1 MLAWCAQ
8 ASAWDGPPLKRFEQ
22 TETHMGSPF
31 RIVLYTS
38 DEAAASRARRLAF
51 ARIAALDAALT
62 DYDPESELMRLCDKA
77 GGPPMPVSADL
88 IDVLEKSLALSER
101 SDGAFDPTVGTVVR
115 LWRRARRN
123 RQMPEADTLAKARA
137 LVGFRQVNLDRQNRT
152 VQLTKP
158 GIKLDLGG
166 IAKGYASQAAIDV
179 LKKEGITRALVAG
192 AGDIV
197 VSGAP
202 PDAEGWT
209 IGIAP
214 LEGPNAKPTRFLLLH
229 DAAIST
235 SGDTQQYVELNG
247 KRYSHIVDPKTGLG
261 LTDRSTVTVVAS
273 NGATAD
279 GLATAVSVLGPR
291 RGLELVESTPGAAAM
306 IVHLTE
312 KGEETLTSKRWG
324 ELKAA
329 EPKLPAR
336 AEK

>member
-1 MLAWCAQ
+1 
-8 ASAWDGPPLKRFEQ
+8 
-22 TETHMGSPF
+22 MGSPF
-31 RIVLYTS
+31 RIVLYTTEES
-38 DEAAASRARRLAF
+38 AARSAWRAAF
-51 ARIAALDAALT
+51 ARIGALDAALT

-77 GGPPMPVSADL
+77 GGPPVPVSADL
-88 IDVLEKSLALSER
+88 FDVLEKSLALAGRSE
-101 SDGAFDPTVGTVVR
+101 GAFDPTVGPVVR

-137 LVGFRQVNLDRQNRT
+137 LVGYRQVRLDPKART
-152 VQLTKP
+152 VQLAKP

-179 LKKEGITRALVAG
+179 LKKEGVSRALVAG

-197 VSGAP
+197 VSGPP

-214 LEGPNAKPTRFLLLH
+214 LEGPNAKPSRYLLLH
-229 DAAIST
+229 DCAIST

-261 LTDRSTVTVVAS
+261 LTERSTVTVVAPD
-273 NGATAD
+273 GGTAD
-279 GLATAVSVLGPR
+279 GVATAVSVLGPK
-291 RGLELVESTPGAAAM
+291 RGLELVESTPGTAAM

-312 KGEETLTSKRWG
+312 QGEETVTSKRWQA
-324 ELKAA
+324 LK
-329 EPKLPAR
+329 EVGPKGG
-336 AEK
+336 